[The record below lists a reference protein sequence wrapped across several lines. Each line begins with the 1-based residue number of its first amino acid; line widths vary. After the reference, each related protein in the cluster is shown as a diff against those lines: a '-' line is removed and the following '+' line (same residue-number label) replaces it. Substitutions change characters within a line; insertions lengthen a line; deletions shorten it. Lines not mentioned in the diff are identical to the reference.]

1 MKISTHFLLPFPR
14 KQLFVRKSPKLFY
27 FNFIFILFYFPVI
40 LEEQEVVNATKA
52 DGRMPGHLLLKAR
65 PQLPPQLLWLRS
77 PKNGV
82 KNPGQSE

>member
-27 FNFIFILFYFPVI
+27 FNFNLILFYFPVF

-65 PQLPPQLLWLRS
+65 PQLFPPIVM
-77 PKNGV
+77 V
-82 KNPGQSE
+82 KKSK